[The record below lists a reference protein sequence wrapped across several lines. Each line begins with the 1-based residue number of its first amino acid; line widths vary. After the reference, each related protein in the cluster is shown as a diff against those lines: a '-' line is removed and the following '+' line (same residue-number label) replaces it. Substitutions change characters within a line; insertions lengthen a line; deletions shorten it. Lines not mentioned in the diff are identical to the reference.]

1 MKKLIIFLFLIV
13 PFILQAQDYNVQFKK
28 LPNGEVAPIHGQ
40 DSTQLHIRY
49 QDRSSLVITT
59 DGGIIR
65 FFQNGVELKVV
76 TTQPPLPVDTTY
88 NIMLN
93 NIHYI
98 ADVADG
104 TDITNQLQDTINGCV
119 DKDVIILPQ
128 GKFRILTGVDIT
140 NKDISIIGQGNDS
153 ITGTMLYRRYD
164 DGTAYQ
170 MIHYT
175 GTTEL
180 SINSRYYN
188 YARYVCDEQ
197 KDNGAIIS
205 NDVSG
210 IRHYA
215 MSGNVGTGYDAYINL
230 VKTAEVKVSSGL
242 PDADLYTCGFNYY
255 NATPVSNGR
264 QVRYVLIF
272 SYLTESEV
280 DAVIGIMETYLDS
293 FGSGLY

>member
-40 DSTQLHIRY
+40 DFTQLHIRY

-242 PDADLYTCGFNYY
+242 PDADLYACGFNYY